1 MAIPS
6 GGGTEVLKRTTTDG
20 LGNSDV
26 KVIDGEADHIYTVLS
41 IIFFVHTAATIEIKV
56 NPSAG
61 TAIYLVSQAG
71 LANNSTFVFNDKF
84 CLTGTDELVIKA
96 STGACDVITSYIEQD
111 FGS

>member
-6 GGGTEVLKRTTTDG
+6 GSGTEVLKRTTTDG

-71 LANNSTFVFNDKF
+71 LANNSTLY
-84 CLTGTDELVIKA
+84 LTINLLLQMKIIYVLLQHHLQIL
-96 STGACDVITSYIEQD
+96 I
-111 FGS
+111 